1 MSGGQ
6 QQRVAIA
13 RSMSNNPQILLCDE
27 PTGNL
32 DLKTGAEIH
41 ALLKKLSVER
51 GVTIICATH
60 DHRLIDMADRILWI
74 RDGKVERLAKRED
87 VTVETGAVE

>member
-13 RSMSNNPQILLCDE
+13 RGPWPSARPFLLCDE

-32 DLKTGAEIH
+32 DLHTGREI
-41 ALLKKLSVER
+41 LDILGRLNKER

-60 DHRLIDMADRILWI
+60 DTRIA
-74 RDGKVERLAKRED
+74 RHVA
-87 VTVETGAVE
+87 TG